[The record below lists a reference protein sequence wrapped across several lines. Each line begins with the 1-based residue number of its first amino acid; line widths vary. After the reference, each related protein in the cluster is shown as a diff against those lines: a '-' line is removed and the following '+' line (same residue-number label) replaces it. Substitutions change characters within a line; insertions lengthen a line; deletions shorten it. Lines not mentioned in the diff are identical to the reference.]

1 MQLELLNDQGQASSK
16 FDAPET
22 VFGRAYNEDLI
33 HQIVVAYKPMPVKA
47 PALKKTVNKFTTQ
60 PRSHSSKKAP
70 VVHVLV

>member
-1 MQLELLNDQGQASSK
+1 MQLELLNDQGQAS
-16 FDAPET
+16 
-22 VFGRAYNEDLI
+22 
-33 HQIVVAYKPMPVKA
+33 PVKA